1 MRNLARLAAAVL
13 AAGAAQAFAAYPDKP
28 VHVVITFPPGS
39 GADITG
45 RVATQKLS
53 EIWGQ
58 PIVVENRPGAGGSI
72 ANAVVAKAA
81 PDGYTLLVDAS
92 AHVTTPWMYKSLP
105 YDALKDFVEIAPIAG
120 QPDVLVVNP
129 QSSFKSLKDLL
140 DRAKANPGKINFA
153 SAGVGSGTHL
163 NLEKFKLAAKINVTH
178 IPYKGSPEVVTDLI
192 GGRVDSYWIPIS
204 AGLSFIKDGKLKA
217 LAISSTKRSSLLPD
231 VPTTAEAGVP
241 GFEFTLW
248 FGLWGPAHMPATLV
262 TKISKDM
269 ETALKSPDVVERMT
283 KLGNQI
289 MYMSP
294 AQFKRFV
301 HNEMQD
307 YGKMLKTA
315 GVKPQ

>member
-1 MRNLARLAAAVL
+1 MRNFRHVVTVLLAAV
-13 AAGAAQAFAAYPDKP
+13 AAQAFAAYPDRP
-28 VHVVITFPPGS
+28 VKVVITFPPGS

-58 PIVVENRPGAGGSI
+58 PVVVENRAGAGGSI

-92 AHVTTPWMYKSLP
+92 AHVTTPWMYKALP

-129 QSSFKSLKDLL
+129 QSSFRSLKDLL
-140 DRAKANPGKINFA
+140 DQAKANPGKINFA

-163 NLEKFKLAAKINVTH
+163 NLEKFKLASGINVTH
-178 IPYKGSPEVVTDLI
+178 VPYKGSPEVVTDLI
-192 GGRVDSYWIPIS
+192 GGRVDAYWIPIS
-204 AGLSFIKDGKLKA
+204 VGKSFIDEGKLRG
-217 LAISSTKRSSLLPD
+217 LAVSSTQRASQLPD

-248 FGLWGPAHMPATLV
+248 FGLWGPAHMSPELV
-262 TKISKDM
+262 KKINQDM
-269 ETALKSPDVVERMT
+269 ETALSSPDVKERMA
-283 KLGNQI
+283 KLGNVI
-289 MYMSP
+289 MHMTPS
-294 AQFKRFV
+294 QFGGFV
-301 HNEMQD
+301 RSEMKD
-307 YGKMLKTA
+307 YGRMLQAA

>member
-1 MRNLARLAAAVL
+1 MRNLASLAAAIV

-28 VHVVITFPPGS
+28 VHVVITFPAGS
-39 GADITG
+39 GADIVG

-58 PIVVENRPGAGGSI
+58 PIIVENRGGAGGSI
-72 ANAVVAKAA
+72 ANGVVAKAA

-92 AHVTTPWMYKSLP
+92 AHVTTPWMYKKLS
-105 YDALKDFVEIAPIAG
+105 YDALKDFVEIAPFAG
-120 QPDVLVVNP
+120 QPDILVVNP
-129 QSSFKSLKDLL
+129 KSSFNSVKDLI
-140 DRAKANPGKINFA
+140 DEAKANPGKINFA

-163 NLEKFKLAAKINVTH
+163 NLEKFKLAAGINVTH

-192 GGRVDSYWIPIS
+192 GGRVDAYWIPIS
-204 AGLSFIKDGKLKA
+204 AGLPFIKDGKLKA
-217 LAISSTKRSSLLPD
+217 LAISSTKRSSLVPD
-231 VPTTAEAGVP
+231 VPTVAESGGP

-248 FGLWGPAHMPATLV
+248 FGLWGPAHMPAKLV
-262 TKISKDM
+262 TKINKDV
-269 ETALKSPDVVERMT
+269 ETALKSPDVVDRMT
-283 KLGNQI
+283 KLGNEI

-301 HNEMQD
+301 HSEMQD
-307 YGKMLKTA
+307 YGKMLKAA

>member
-1 MRNLARLAAAVL
+1 MRNFAHAVAVIL
-13 AAGAAQAFAAYPDKP
+13 AAGAAQAFAAYPDRP
-28 VHVVITFPPGS
+28 VKVVITFPAGS

-58 PIVVENRPGAGGSI
+58 PVVVENRGGAGGSI

-92 AHVTTPWMYKSLP
+92 AHVTTPWMYKALP

-120 QPDVLVVNP
+120 QPDLLVVNP
-129 QSSFKSLKDLL
+129 HSSFRSLKDLL
-140 DRAKANPGKINFA
+140 DQAKANPGRINFA

-163 NLEKFKLAAKINVTH
+163 NLEKFKLASGINVTH

-192 GGRVDSYWIPIS
+192 GGRVDAYWIPIS
-204 AGLSFIKDGKLKA
+204 VGESFIKDGKLRA
-217 LAISSTKRSSLLPD
+217 LAISSTHRAPQLPD

-248 FGLWGPAHMPATLV
+248 FGLWGPAGMSPELV
-262 TKISKDM
+262 SKINKDM
-269 ETALKSPDVVERMT
+269 ETALSSPDVKQHMA
-283 KLGNQI
+283 KLGNEI
-289 MYMSP
+289 MHMTPS
-294 AQFKRFV
+294 QFSEFV
-301 HNEMQD
+301 RSEMAG
-307 YGKMLKTA
+307 YGRMLKTA

>member
-1 MRNLARLAAAVL
+1 MRNLTILAAAIL
-13 AAGAAQAFAAYPDKP
+13 AAGVTQAFAAYPDKP

-39 GADITG
+39 GADIVG

-58 PIVVENRPGAGGSI
+58 PIVVENRGGAGGSI

-92 AHVTTPWMYKSLP
+92 AHVTTPWMYKTLP

-129 QSSFKSLKDLL
+129 QSRFKSLKDLL
-140 DRAKANPGKINFA
+140 EEAKANPGKINFA

-163 NLEKFKLAAKINVTH
+163 NLEKFKLASGINVTH

-192 GGRVDSYWIPIS
+192 GGRVDAYWIPIS
-204 AGLSFIKDGKLKA
+204 VGTSFINDGKLKA
-217 LAISSTKRSSLLPD
+217 LAISSTQRASQLPD
-231 VPTTAEAGVP
+231 VPTVAEAGVP

-248 FGLWGPAHMPATLV
+248 FGLWGPAHMSPTLV
-262 TKISKDM
+262 SKINKDM
-269 ETALKSPDVVERMT
+269 ETALSSPDVKDHMA

-289 MYMSP
+289 MYMTPS
-294 AQFKRFV
+294 QFGRFV
-301 HNEMQD
+301 RSEMKD
-307 YGKMLKTA
+307 YGRMLKTA